1 MWLLFNSMFRLLY
14 KSFLGEVIKLKRV
27 AGLDVG
33 ERTIGIAV
41 SDLLGITAQGLDT
54 IRRTDL
60 ETDLQALATI
70 LEEYDV
76 DFVVIGMPKNMNNT
90 MGPSAERAKNFG
102 EMLAEKTSLE
112 IKFWDERLTTVSAQR
127 ALLEGDVSRKKRKKV
142 VDKIAA
148 VIILQN
154 YMDSTASR
162 F

>member
-1 MWLLFNSMFRLLY
+1 M
-14 KSFLGEVIKLKRV
+14 KRI

-54 IRRTDL
+54 IRRTEL
-60 ETDLQALATI
+60 ETDLQAVATI
-70 LEEYDV
+70 LKDYEV
-76 DFVVIGMPKNMNNT
+76 NLIVVGLPKNMNNT
-90 MGPSAERAKNFG
+90 IGPSAERAKNFG
-102 EMLAEKTSLE
+102 EMLAERTGLKT
-112 IKFWDERLTTVSAQR
+112 KYWDERLTTVSAQR

-154 YMDSTASR
+154 YMDSTSIR
-162 F
+162 